1 MLERFWIAPDKETKN
16 QGEHQAKL
24 QEINKSKGKPA
35 ASLNN
40 KNDITNKI
48 IIEKRQ
54 IFKNNPYIW
63 THKF

>member
-35 ASLNN
+35 ASSNN

-48 IIEKRQ
+48 IIEKDRYL
-54 IFKNNPYIW
+54 K
-63 THKF
+63 